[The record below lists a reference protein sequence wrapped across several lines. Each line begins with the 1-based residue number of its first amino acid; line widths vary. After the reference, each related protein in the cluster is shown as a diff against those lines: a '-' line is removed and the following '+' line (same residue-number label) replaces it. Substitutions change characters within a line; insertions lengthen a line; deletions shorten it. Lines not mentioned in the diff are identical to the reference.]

1 MLRIRSC
8 LSKWTK
14 PIRCEKVWTE
24 LADWSKTICSNK
36 SGHLFCMYLNE
47 RECVIRLKPYLETLT
62 DTTFLRSWIRKE
74 LSERIFLRIK
84 FYTALTVRVDL
95 PCNGNSKELEG
106 DARFCFTSG
115 SCSSN
120 PIEGAPQSRNSIQ
133 FGSETDSRWIS
144 SSFSD
149 PVNKAVS

>member
-14 PIRCEKVWTE
+14 PIRCKKVWTE

-36 SGHLFCMYLNE
+36 SGHL
-47 RECVIRLKPYLETLT
+47 CVCTWMSVSVICLKPYLETLT

-115 SCSSN
+115 SRSSN

-133 FGSETDSRWIS
+133 FGSETDSRWIT